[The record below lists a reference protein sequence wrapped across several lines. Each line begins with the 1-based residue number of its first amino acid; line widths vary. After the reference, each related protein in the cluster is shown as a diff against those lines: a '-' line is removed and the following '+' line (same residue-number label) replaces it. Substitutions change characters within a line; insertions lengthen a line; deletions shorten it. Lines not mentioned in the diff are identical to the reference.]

1 MSLYK
6 SDSEVSHKPWLRIVN
21 GKFVR
26 NVPEGTPGAV
36 ARQYTPKTADGKE
49 GTESKTVYELQY
61 PAIEG
66 YITGAEIVTDD
77 RTKRTSLNLTF
88 TSKTGD
94 ESAIFT
100 TPFPGRIADSV
111 ICYFPVINLS
121 KPVLFNVGREEK
133 GATVKNFIWMTQD
146 GVKLNRCYT
155 RSNPLDCPPITQK
168 TVAGVIK
175 YNSDDRD
182 EFLYQVA
189 CKFIESL
196 DPVEATST
204 PQPVAERPRQAA
216 DLVTT
221 DEADDDVPF

>member
-49 GTESKTVYELQY
+49 GSETKTVYELQY

-66 YITGAEIVTDD
+66 YITGAEIVTDEK
-77 RTKRTSLNLTF
+77 TKRTSLNLTF
-88 TSKTGD
+88 TSPSGD

-111 ICYFPVINLS
+111 ICYFPTIDIT

-133 GATVKNFIWMTQD
+133 GATVKNFIWMSQS
-146 GVKLNRCYT
+146 GSKLVRSYT
-155 RSNPLDCPPITQK
+155 KSNPLDCPPIVAK
-168 TVAGVIK
+168 TVAGIVK

-182 EFLYQVA
+182 EFLYNVA
-189 CKFIESL
+189 RRFIENL
-196 DPVEATST
+196 T
-204 PQPVAERPRQAA
+204 PITTPTPVAETRSRQTA
-216 DLVTT
+216 DLVT
-221 DEADDDVPF
+221 EADDDDVPF